1 MIIDTEVKMSFSDC
15 AGYTNAEL
23 VDPDV
28 LNKIVEKKLEARKAA
43 RGNGKSTLDLIQYLR
58 FQGLTDEE
66 IKEMFKLGAS
76 MMEQN

>member
-23 VDPDV
+23 ADPAV
-28 LNKIVEKKLEARKAA
+28 LNKIVEKKLGP
-43 RGNGKSTLDLIQYLR
+43 RGNGKSTLDLIRYLR
-58 FQGLTDEE
+58 FQGFTDEE
-66 IKEMFKLGAS
+66 IKEVFKLGAS